1 VAVGLACALAA
12 CGARGAF
19 AQEAPSSRERAA
31 APAAAPGA
39 PGTSATPAPAGLASL
54 SDAYEA
60 LTARVAPSVVQIFSA
75 GYTADAWGASTAAN
89 LIAKERTTGSGAIL
103 DASGYIVTNAH
114 VVAGATRVQ
123 VMLPHAAAGAD
134 GLKSILKPRGRL
146 VGAQIVGLDRETD
159 LALIKIDGSG
169 MPALELGDSDGVRQG
184 QLVFAFGAP
193 LGLESSVSAG
203 VVSAVARQLRPDD
216 PMIYLQTDASINPGN
231 SGGPLVD
238 AAGRIVGINTFILSQ
253 SGGSE
258 GLGFAIP
265 SNIVENVVEQLRK
278 TGRVRRGEI
287 GVSAQ
292 TITPALAKGL
302 GLARDWGVIAGDVE
316 PESPAE
322 RAGVRAGDIIVSLDG
337 KTMENGRQF
346 DVNLYRRAVG
356 ETVKIELLRAG
367 APRTVSVVVVER
379 ADDPGRFADLVS
391 PERNLIPQLGVLGIE
406 IDDEIAAILPRLRK
420 QGGVIV
426 AARTASAHAWE
437 EGFQPGDVIHSLN
450 GAAITTLAAL
460 RTAAASLRGGDAVVA
475 QIERRGRLLYVAFE
489 LE

>member
-1 VAVGLACALAA
+1 MRRWTIGGLVCAIAA
-12 CGARGAF
+12 CGAGAALAQPAAPSRGAP
-19 AQEAPSSRERAA
+19 ATTL
-31 APAAAPGA
+31 APAD
-39 PGTSATPAPAGLASL
+39 LASL
-54 SDAYEA
+54 SGAYEA
-60 LTARVAPSVVQIFSA
+60 LAARVAPSVVQIFSA
-75 GYTADAWGASTAAN
+75 GYTADAWGASTAAS
-89 LIAKERTTGSGAIL
+89 LIAKERTTGAGAIV

-123 VMLPHAAAGAD
+123 VMLPNAATGAD
-134 GLKSILKPRGRL
+134 GLASILKPRGRL

-159 LALIKIDGSG
+159 LALLKIDAPNLS
-169 MPALELGDSDGVRQG
+169 ALELGDSDGVRQG

-216 PMIYLQTDASINPGN
+216 PMIYIQTDASINPGN

-238 AAGRIVGINTFILSQ
+238 AAGQVVGINTFILSQ

-265 SNIVENVVEQLRK
+265 SNIVRNVVEQLRK

-302 GLARDWGVIAGDVE
+302 GLAREWGVIVGDVA

-322 RAGVRAGDIIVSLDG
+322 IAGLRAGDVIVSLDG
-337 KTMENGRQF
+337 KAMENGRQF

-356 ETVKIELLRAG
+356 ETVKIEVLRGG
-367 APRTVSVVVVER
+367 APRTVSVAVVER
-379 ADDPGRFADLVS
+379 ADDPMRFADLVS

-406 IDDEIAAILPRLRK
+406 IDEEMAALLPRLRK
-420 QGGVIV
+420 SGGVIV
-426 AARTASAHAWE
+426 AARTATAHAWE

-450 GAAITTLAAL
+450 GAAVTTLAAL
-460 RTAAASLRGGDAVVA
+460 RNAAASLKSGDAIVA